1 MANGNLKDFLQNSHK
16 MYDYAYSRERQSA
29 SSLTQLQLMMFAKQV
44 ADGMDFISSN
54 QVRIQEIYFGPFE

>member
-16 MYDYAYSRERQSA
+16 VYDYANTKKRQTV

-44 ADGMDFISSN
+44 ADGMDFIASN
-54 QVRIQEIYFGPFE
+54 QVGT